1 MTSMQKLSY
10 AITMTVFCLT
20 ISQLAQG
27 QERQEEEKRQRW
39 NIEVSGA
46 LNNYDLWEL
55 EASATYQV
63 FRYAGL
69 TLGLWSAGELHSRS
83 FGGTTAD
90 QRWRWQSN
98 DDSPIC
104 CLALRPS
111 VRLSTP
117 VWWVGRDRDCGLSL
131 ALSPGLTLPLP
142 PNRTLQIDYFPNQA
156 GAWTAIRS
164 ERVKNHGARWLSAHA
179 QIALCAMI
187 GEHLQVSVGYTC
199 SGFDPYEN
207 VRYIMVEGQR
217 LDIERHKLMHSASLA
232 VGICF

>member
-1 MTSMQKLSY
+1 MQKLSY

-69 TLGLWSAGELHSRS
+69 TLSLWSA
-83 FGGTTAD
+83 
-90 QRWRWQSN
+90 
-98 DDSPIC
+98 
-104 CLALRPS
+104 
-111 VRLSTP
+111 
-117 VWWVGRDRDCGLSL
+117 
-131 ALSPGLTLPLP
+131 
-142 PNRTLQIDYFPNQA
+142 YFPNQA

-187 GEHLQVSVGYTC
+187 GEHLRVSVGYTC

-207 VRYIMVEGQR
+207 VRYITVEGQR

>member
-1 MTSMQKLSY
+1 M
-10 AITMTVFCLT
+10 
-20 ISQLAQG
+20 
-27 QERQEEEKRQRW
+27 
-39 NIEVSGA
+39 N
-46 LNNYDLWEL
+46 
-55 EASATYQV
+55 
-63 FRYAGL
+63 
-69 TLGLWSAGELHSRS
+69 
-83 FGGTTAD
+83 
-90 QRWRWQSN
+90 
-98 DDSPIC
+98 

-187 GEHLQVSVGYTC
+187 GEHLRVSVGYTC

-207 VRYIMVEGQR
+207 VRYITVEGQR